1 MHDRHEK
8 LKARHIAV
16 GALVAAAGIAV
27 STSNASD
34 DAYAHLPDSLVLSG
48 VVRDFEERS
57 MPGGHVDFERRPASG
72 FGHYMGNVSPQLDQ
86 DGKPAF
92 VGGGFKVSQQWRDA
106 SGRPI
111 HPSLYDAELGDQAG
125 AEGVTDD
132 GGIDSADSFSQW
144 FRNVPGVNMA
154 KELPIKLVRQ
164 PGTNVYVFDDRNDP
178 AFADKGGFFPVN
190 GDLLGNSSGESK
202 NFHFTYEL
210 ATTFIYQPDQGHVF
224 KFRGDD
230 DVWVFVNGQ
239 LAIDIGGVH
248 SAVEQTIELD
258 RLDHL
263 KPNQVN
269 TLHFFFAERHRTQS
283 NFRIETTLNLRTA
296 ELPNTSHLL
305 D

>member
-1 MHDRHEK
+1 MNDRDER
-8 LKARHIAV
+8 LRIRHITV
-16 GALVAAAGIAV
+16 GGLLAAAAITA
-27 STSNASD
+27 STAGASSD
-34 DAYAHLPDSLVLSG
+34 PYAHLPESLTLSG

-57 MPGGHVDFERRPASG
+57 MPSGHVDFERRPAAG
-72 FGHYMGNVSPQLDQ
+72 FGHYMGNVAPQLDQ
-86 DGKPAF
+86 DGKPVF
-92 VGGGFKVSQQWRDA
+92 IGGGYKVASQWRDA
-106 SGRPI
+106 NGRPI
-111 HPSLYDAELGDQAG
+111 HPSLYDEELGDQVGAAG
-125 AEGVTDD
+125 TEDD
-132 GGIDSADSFSQW
+132 GGIDSAHSFSQW
-144 FRNVPGVNMA
+144 FRNVPGVNMS
-154 KELPIKLVRQ
+154 KELAIKLVRQ
-164 PGTNVYVFDDRNDP
+164 PNSNVYVFDDRNDP
-178 AFADKGGFFPVN
+178 YFSDKGGFFPIN
-190 GDLLGNSSGESK
+190 NDLLGNSSGEEK

-239 LAIDIGGVH
+239 LCIDIGGVH

-258 RLDHL
+258 RLDFL

-296 ELPNTSHLL
+296 ELPNTSHLF